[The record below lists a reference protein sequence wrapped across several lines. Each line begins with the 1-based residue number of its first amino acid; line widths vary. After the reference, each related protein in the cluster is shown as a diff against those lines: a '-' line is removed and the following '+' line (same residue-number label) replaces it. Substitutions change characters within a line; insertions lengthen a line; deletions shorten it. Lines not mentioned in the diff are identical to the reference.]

1 MYMLWRL
8 LLLITAFCSANYC
21 LCRFVVGRQ
30 KDSIYNSLFNRT
42 SKMQKNIIKLKRVF
56 IAVSS
61 SACVSIYCLRS
72 QKAGLEYWVD
82 YGKHHILVY
91 SLKITNKAKCHYP
104 GSELT
109 NQSLKLGKKIGG
121 AGGFSRPHAKA
132 FQDPFS
138 LFELCFILLPII
150 FCTITPV

>member
-109 NQSLKLGKKIGG
+109 NQSLKRGKKLVVRED
-121 AGGFSRPHAKA
+121 FLDLMQKHFRTNFRCS
-132 FQDPFS
+132 S
-138 LFELCFILLPII
+138 CVLFC
-150 FCTITPV
+150 CQ